1 MSVSIDF
8 YLEVRHDGQWS
19 LLRWKQPTEL
29 MTYHRTKAKHQWE
42 TQAMIFYC
50 DYCFIDDFIENY
62 SHEQDGLPDDVT
74 PELKRILSR
83 NKNGYGTGY
92 FDVSRIWEYLTEK
105 REKML
110 ESLIQS
116 RDYQMVYKLNK
127 IEAKICGKKDSSP
140 IDLKNEY
147 YKSAGLRDLYAS
159 YEDHT
164 WAVKALASAITNF
177 TDAFYIHVKSPDM
190 RVIFSI
196 S

>member
-8 YLEVRHDGQWS
+8 YLEVWHDGQWS

-29 MTYHRTKAKHQWE
+29 MTYSRTKAKHQWE
-42 TQAMIFYC
+42 TRAMIFHC
-50 DYCFIDDFIENY
+50 DYCFIDDFIEHY
-62 SHEQDGLPDDVT
+62 LHEPYGLPDDVT
-74 PELKRILSR
+74 PELKRILSL
-83 NKNGYGTGY
+83 NHNGYGTGY
-92 FDVSRIWEYLTEK
+92 FDVGRIWEYLKEK
-105 REKML
+105 REEML

-140 IDLKNEY
+140 IGLKNEY
-147 YKSAGLRDLYAS
+147 YKSNGIRDLYAS
-159 YEDHT
+159 YEGHI
-164 WAVKALASAITNF
+164 WAARFLASAITRF
-177 TDAFYIHVKSPDM
+177 TDAFWVHIKDTDM

>member
-8 YLEVRHDGQWS
+8 YLEVRHDGKWS

-29 MTYHRTKAKHQWE
+29 MTYSRTKAKHQWE

-50 DYCFIDDFIENY
+50 DYCFIDDFIEHF

-83 NKNGYGTGY
+83 NHNGYGTGS
-92 FDVSRIWEYLTEK
+92 FTVSSIGEYLQEK
-105 REKML
+105 REEML

-127 IEAKICGKKDSSP
+127 IEAKICGKKVSSP
-140 IDLKNEY
+140 IDLINEY
-147 YKSAGLRDLYAS
+147 YKNTGIRDLYES
-159 YEDHT
+159 YENNT
-164 WAVKALASAITNF
+164 WAAKFLASSIARF
-177 TDAFYIHVKSPDM
+177 TDAFWVHVKDADM